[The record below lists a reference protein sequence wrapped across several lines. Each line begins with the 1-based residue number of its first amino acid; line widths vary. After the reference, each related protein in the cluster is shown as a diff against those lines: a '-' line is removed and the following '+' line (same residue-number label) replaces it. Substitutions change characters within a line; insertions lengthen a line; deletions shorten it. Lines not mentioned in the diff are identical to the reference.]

1 MRKPLDV
8 YRREL
13 KTAQSGLYSWQ
24 VERDKCYVERDA
36 FHTNGVL
43 EAHIAA
49 SEQSFCAYEEQYP
62 AYLVAHPRM
71 IYARRAL
78 DILMWFSPT
87 VPNRQNPETFCA
99 IETIPSAHSSAE
111 GIAISPN

>member
-71 IYARRAL
+71 INARRAL

-87 VPNRQNPETFCA
+87 VPIRQNPETFCA

>member
-36 FHTNGVL
+36 L
-43 EAHIAA
+43 HIAA

-71 IYARRAL
+71 INARRAL